1 MRKATEASL
10 PRSPLARFARMVAYE
25 FDQLF
30 PFPRDRLW
38 KLLNDHLDDQLITNL
53 HPLVKES
60 RTVSREGHTTVF
72 DRKIDARGK
81 ILTSQWRVTAKPP
94 DSFRWEIVTSED
106 PYASGGLD
114 GGPIR
119 RKSREAPGSAPG
131 GDLKI
136 TVLPFFI
143 PQGPIIRRV
152 FDDIDAEDQAYLRG

>member
-1 MRKATEASL
+1 MRKAAEASL

-38 KLLNDHLDDQLITNL
+38 KLLNDHLDDQLITKI

-94 DSFRWEIVTSED
+94 DSFRWEIVTSEG
-106 PYASGGLD
+106 PYASGSWMESHYAEES
-114 GGPIR
+114 GGTRIR
-119 RKSREAPGSAPG
+119 SG